1 MIQPAELLQV
11 QQTADEL
18 FSEAEVEQAIDR
30 CAAAAATQIA
40 GRSPVVLVVMN
51 GGITF
56 ADRLLTRWSFP
67 LELDYIHFTRYD
79 GTTQGGDNKQIAKP
93 RTPLQDRHVVVVDD
107 IYDEGLTLEKI
118 NHWVVEQGA
127 ASVTSVVLTTKQH
140 DRQKTSYQADYAA
153 LEVPDRY
160 VFGYGMDY
168 KGWLRNARGIYAV
181 KENLL

>member
-1 MIQPAELLQV
+1 MSQPTELLQV

-18 FSEAEVEQAIDR
+18 FSEQAVEQAIDR
-30 CAAAAATQIA
+30 CASAAAAQLA

-51 GGITF
+51 GAITF
-56 ADRLLTRWSFP
+56 ADRLLARWSFP

-79 GTTQGGDNKQIAKP
+79 GATQGGENKQIAKP
-93 RTPLQDRHVVVVDD
+93 RTALQGRHVVVVDD

-118 NHWVVEQGA
+118 HAWVKTQNA
-127 ASVTSVVLTTKQH
+127 ASVTSIVLTKKLH
-140 DRQKTSYQADYAA
+140 DRQKSDYQADYAA

-181 KENLL
+181 KEQWL